1 MAMYEDLGFC
11 PNNSFGFEYPE
22 HETGALWA
30 RTKELIGDRFGYMV
44 YGKDEMA
51 WGRDV
56 CSIVDVLKYSTSTIG
71 LEIACA
77 IVAAIPTCRYAEYG
91 KKILI
96 RDIITP
102 NQAPAKIGT
111 ERDGELIPFA
121 DQDPKVRIFQDE
133 RYFVEMT
140 EVNDEVCLYIFKKN

>member
-1 MAMYEDLGFC
+1 M
-11 PNNSFGFEYPE
+11 
-22 HETGALWA
+22 
-30 RTKELIGDRFGYMV
+30 RTTAIFN
-44 YGKDEMA
+44 
-51 WGRDV
+51 
-56 CSIVDVLKYSTSTIG
+56 LKGGVAKSTTVINM
-71 LEIACA
+71 
-77 IVAAIPTCRYAEYG
+77 AAILAKKYG